1 MQMKKLNPFKPTAGM
16 NPPELIGRDPILAD
30 FEEALENGPG
40 APDRLMRISGV
51 RGVGKTVLL
60 NALGDVARGHGYQV
74 VDVASHAGF
83 CDRILGALRRTA
95 EISSV
100 KVAPSLLGVSLGSVE
115 FSKSATQLGEAMF
128 EASRRGGLLITLD
141 EIQDAPVDEMRELGN
156 EIQLLIRQGANVA
169 FAFAGLPSSVDGVV
183 GTESLTFLQRAKH
196 VELSRLSDFEVG
208 ESFEDTMRCAG
219 MAVEPD
225 VARRLTEAS
234 AGYPFMIQLVGY
246 YVWQAATR
254 RGSDSIEEPDAAKGI
269 EAARASFDGMVIE
282 PALRRLS
289 GKQLEYLQAMAR
301 CNEGDV
307 ASGEVAEA
315 MGTST
320 TAVGSYRKRLIDAGY
335 ITSSGYGKLAFAIPY
350 MREYLLERQR
360 WAPAKSRAFA
370 VLSTWRSRLPE
381 CRHAFCFRYT
391 SSRVRPVS
399 STHSVQPFW
408 LLPRTKTAAV
418 DGEVNETSSVRTVSS
433 EALPKSLIR
442 MSVAAR

>member
-60 NALGDVARGHGYQV
+60 NALGDVARERGYQV

-83 CDRILGALRRTA
+83 CDRLLGALQRTA
-95 EISSV
+95 EVSSV
-100 KVAPSLLGVSLGSVE
+100 KVAPSILGVSLGSVE
-115 FSKSATQLGEAMF
+115 ISKSATQLGEAMF

-141 EIQDAPVDEMRELGN
+141 EIQDAPLDEMRELGN

-169 FAFAGLPSSVDGVV
+169 FAFAGLPASVDGVV
-183 GTESLTFLQRAKH
+183 GTDSLTFLQRAKH

-208 ESFEDTMRCAG
+208 ESFEETMSRAG

-246 YVWQAATR
+246 YVWQTAAR
-254 RGSDSIEEPDAAKGI
+254 RGSEAVTDADATKGI
-269 EAARASFDGMVIE
+269 AAARGSFDSMVIE
-282 PALRRLS
+282 PALRRVS
-289 GKQLEYLQAMAR
+289 DKQLEYLLAMAQ
-301 CNEGDV
+301 CGEGDV
-307 ASGEVAEA
+307 ASGEVAER
-315 MGTST
+315 MGMAA

-335 ITSSGYGKLAFAIPY
+335 IESASYGKLAFAIPY
-350 MREYLLERQR
+350 MREYLL
-360 WAPAKSRAFA
+360 A
-370 VLSTWRSRLPE
+370 
-381 CRHAFCFRYT
+381 HA
-391 SSRVRPVS
+391 
-399 STHSVQPFW
+399 
-408 LLPRTKTAAV
+408 
-418 DGEVNETSSVRTVSS
+418 E
-433 EALPKSLIR
+433 
-442 MSVAAR
+442 